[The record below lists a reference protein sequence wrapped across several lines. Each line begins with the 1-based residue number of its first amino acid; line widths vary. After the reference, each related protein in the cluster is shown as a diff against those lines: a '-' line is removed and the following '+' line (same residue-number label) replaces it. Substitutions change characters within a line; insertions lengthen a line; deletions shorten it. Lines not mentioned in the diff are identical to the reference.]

1 MFPRSVA
8 PRIGGALALLLLGGC
23 VTLPNGPSVLV
34 LPGNGKTFDQFR
46 FDEQDCRN
54 FALAQTGGTPAS
66 QAAVNAGVASAAIG
80 TAVGAAAGAAIGGG
94 SGAGIG
100 AGSGLV
106 LGSLL
111 GTGFGQDA
119 YSRMQ
124 QQYDFAFQ
132 QCMYA
137 KGHRVPVAGVFPQ
150 QPQRAAPMTAAPPA
164 AMPPAAS
171 QSPVPQPGT
180 IPPPPAGT
188 PPPPPPR

>member
-1 MFPRSVA
+1 MFTPSA
-8 PRIGGALALLLLGGC
+8 ATRIGSVLALLLLGGC
-23 VTLPNGPSVLV
+23 ATLPNGPSVLV
-34 LPGNGKTFDQFR
+34 LPGSGKTFDQFR
-46 FDEQDCRN
+46 FDEQNCRS
-54 FALAQTGGTPAS
+54 FALAQIGGTPQS

-94 SGAGIG
+94 TGAGIG

-119 YSRMQ
+119 YGRAQ

-137 KGHRVPVAGVFPQ
+137 NGHRVPVAGVFPQ
-150 QPQRAAPMTAAPPA
+150 QAPRAPAAMSAPPPA
-164 AMPPAAS
+164 AVTTP
-171 QSPVPQPGT
+171 SPQAGT
-180 IPPPPAGT
+180 IPPPPPGA
-188 PPPPPPR
+188 PPAPPPR

>member
-1 MFPRSVA
+1 MSSRHVA
-8 PRIGGALALLLLGGC
+8 KSLCGALALLMVGGC
-23 VTLPNGPSVLV
+23 ATLPDGPSVLV
-34 LPGNGKTFDQFR
+34 LPGTGKTFDQFR
-46 FDEQDCRN
+46 FDEQNCRS
-54 FALAQTGGTPAS
+54 FALSQIGGTPQS

-124 QQYDFAFQ
+124 QRYDFAFQ

-137 KGHRVPVAGVFPQ
+137 YGHRVPVAGVFPQ
-150 QPQRAAPMTAAPPA
+150 PAPRAATTQSWPPA
-164 AMPPAAS
+164 VAATPA
-171 QSPVPQPGT
+171 PQPGT
-180 IPPPPAGT
+180 IPPPPPGA
-188 PPPPPPR
+188 PPAPPPR